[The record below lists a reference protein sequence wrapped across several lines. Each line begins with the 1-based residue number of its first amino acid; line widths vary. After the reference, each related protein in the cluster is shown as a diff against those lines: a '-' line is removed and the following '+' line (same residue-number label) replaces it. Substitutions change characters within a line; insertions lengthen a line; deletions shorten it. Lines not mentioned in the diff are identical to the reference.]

1 MENEQVQT
9 PEQPTQTVEQ
19 PKSEAAKKLMENI
32 KPILEL
38 KEPIFLPKLAE
49 KFAKRLSLIYLIGLI
64 VLTCS
69 LLMAMVSVF
78 SSPVAGLFNLVMTA
92 VWFIVFRMLCETLLA
107 YQPATETP
115 IEAPEAPAEQ

>member
-9 PEQPTQTVEQ
+9 PEQPTQTPEQ

-49 KFAKRLSLIYLIGLI
+49 KLAKRLSLIYLIGLV
-64 VLTCS
+64 VLTLTLLSS
-69 LLMAMVSVF
+69 LVSIF
-78 SSPVAGLFNLVMTA
+78 YTPIIGFCNLVMTA
-92 VWFIVFRMLCETLLA
+92 VWFIVFRMFCEALLP
-107 YQPATETP
+107 YKPVTETP